1 MFTSICVYLYHFKYN
16 NMTKEEREN
25 REKLDIGMKLK
36 LARVA
41 AGMSQKELA
50 EKLGI
55 SYGMITRYES
65 GFMNPS
71 YKVLTSFGEILG
83 FTVELKK
90 KSND

>member
-1 MFTSICVYLYHFKYN
+1 
-16 NMTKEEREN
+16 MTKEERESK
-25 REKLDIGMKLK
+25 EKLDIGTKLK
-36 LARVA
+36 LARVS

-65 GFMNPS
+65 GYMNPS
-71 YKVLTSFGEILG
+71 YKVLTNFGDVLG

-90 KSND
+90 KREDD